1 MKALPIFLR
10 EGLNTID
17 IQSRALPAEE
27 QKFQIKTHRVN
38 KIMELKH
45 VSDYAMDLICV
56 LQWHCQRNNFDSVLS
71 EGLNRDNGVVMVR
84 RHRMNI
90 I

>member
-45 VSDYAMDLICV
+45 VSDYAMDIIIIYV
-56 LQWHCQRNNFDSVLS
+56 LQWHCQRNNFEFDSVLS
-71 EGLNRDNGVVMVR
+71 EGL
-84 RHRMNI
+84 I
-90 I
+90 E